1 MQVVKGSK
9 VSFAENHSANQTCVL
24 QVLLFAAGLLFF
36 GLGLLTER
44 QPKQLIFKRWTILD
58 LDLD

>member
-9 VSFAENHSANQTCVL
+9 VSFAENHSADQTCVL

-36 GLGLLTER
+36 GLGLLTEEMDHSGLGLGL
-44 QPKQLIFKRWTILD
+44 KVVV
-58 LDLD
+58 

>member
-36 GLGLLTER
+36 GLGLLTEEMDR
-44 QPKQLIFKRWTILD
+44 SGLGLGLKVVV
-58 LDLD
+58 